1 MKKRLIGAAMAA
13 IMCLIVAIPAYATND
28 PQNVNSGSEGMD
40 ITSQGYRIVQN
51 NEAVSLLMEKKGY
64 SYADALQVVDDAV
77 TRGVTLGERWI
88 KYPAGMGYE
97 IEVGCLIEVECGS
110 GHCNF
115 GDVID
120 TWSAASG
127 SGDYTWDEFYVYAE
141 VGPPFDTSINFRAR
155 GNLEV
160 TTTTSSSAEF
170 EFAGFI
176 SIGGSVSTEHIYRK
190 TVSIDETWTTGDMQD

>member
-28 PQNVNSGSEGMD
+28 PQNVNSGSKVMD

-97 IEVGCLIEVECGS
+97 IEVGCLIEVE
-110 GHCNF
+110 
-115 GDVID
+115 
-120 TWSAASG
+120 
-127 SGDYTWDEFYVYAE
+127 
-141 VGPPFDTSINFRAR
+141 
-155 GNLEV
+155 
-160 TTTTSSSAEF
+160 
-170 EFAGFI
+170 
-176 SIGGSVSTEHIYRK
+176 
-190 TVSIDETWTTGDMQD
+190 